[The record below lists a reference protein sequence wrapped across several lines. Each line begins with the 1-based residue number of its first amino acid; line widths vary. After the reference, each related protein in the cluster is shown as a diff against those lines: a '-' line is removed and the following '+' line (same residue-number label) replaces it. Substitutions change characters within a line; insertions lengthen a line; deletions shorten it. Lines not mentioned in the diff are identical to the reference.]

1 MSCISG
7 NAVEGVYVVAGKGAG
22 FSPWQGQGNG
32 ATATFWYTL
41 PKQESYSLH
50 VGCGGSTSS
59 WQVATVSVTVSAA
72 VNNFACDD
80 VPGQASYGTCHTT

>member
-41 PKQESYSLH
+41 PTKESYSLH